1 MPIRNASAVW
11 DGGGLKSGKGT
22 MRTESGALQDAKY
35 GFGSRFEQGPG
46 TNPEEL
52 VAAAHA
58 GCYSMALAAGL
69 EKAGHAPTRIETT
82 AACTIEK
89 VEAGFKVTKMHL
101 VSRAKVPGIA
111 ADQFA
116 QIASATKDGCP
127 ISGIMKGNVAITLD
141 ATLT

>member
-1 MPIRNASAVW
+1 MPTRNASAVW
-11 DGGGLKSGKGT
+11 DGGGLKAGKGT

-35 GFGSRFEQGPG
+35 GFGSRFEQSPG

-69 EKAGHAPTRIETT
+69 EKAGHAPARVDTK

-101 VSRAKVPGIA
+101 ETRAKVPGIS

-116 QIASATKDGCP
+116 QIAATTKDGCP
-127 ISGIMKGNVAITLD
+127 ISGIMKGNVAITVD
-141 ATLT
+141 AKLV

>member
-1 MPIRNASAVW
+1 MPTRNASAVW

-69 EKAGHAPTRIETT
+69 EKAGHAPARVETT

-89 VEAGFKVTKMHL
+89 VDTGFKVTKMHL
-101 VSRAKVPGIA
+101 VSRARVPGIA

-116 QIASATKDGCP
+116 QIANATKDGCP

-141 ATLT
+141 AQLT